1 MILRALL
8 LAAFLTSLA
17 ARAAED
23 EVIEVS
29 IIKLNN
35 VEYVEGKALPEWV
48 TALDGRQVRIAGFMR
63 NGTVDGETWFDLCN
77 DNCGCGTSKLQ
88 HFVRVTIEEGTTLFN
103 PGELT
108 LVGEFSAGELEDED
122 GFVESI
128 FRLTIPELP
137 E

>member
-8 LAAFLTSLA
+8 LAVPLIGLA
-17 ARAAED
+17 TGGPED
-23 EVIEVS
+23 EVFELS

-48 TALDGRQVRIAGFMR
+48 TALDGREVRIAGFMR
-63 NGTVDGETWFDLCN
+63 NGTVDGDTWFDLCN

-88 HFVRVTIEEGTTLFN
+88 HFVRVTLEEGTTVFT

-128 FRLTIPELP
+128 FRLTIPSLP